1 MSDIEIGDTWR
12 TKRNPV
18 DYEVIEIDFSGDF
31 TRITSYSKSDD
42 VTDACTYDEFLRD
55 YEFVRKADETDMV
68 NHPPHYKDASGIEC
82 IEVTKH
88 MQFCGGNCFKYL
100 YRAGKKGSTVEDL
113 KKAIWYAE
121 RAWLGSEQVCDDAV
135 KKIEHIARYRTGF
148 IQDAMQDM
156 VDEDWLALIAS
167 VDSELDMLESEA
179 VDD

>member
-1 MSDIEIGDTWR
+1 MSEITVGSVW
-12 TKRNPV
+12 V
-18 DYEVIEIDFSGDF
+18 
-31 TRITSYSKSDD
+31 SKKNVSAILV
-42 VTDACTYDEFLRD
+42 VTDVSDSRVETHWYGDPDNKFEWLKDDFLSKYDLQQ
-55 YEFVRKADETDMV
+55 DMV
-68 NHPPHYKDASGIEC
+68 NHPPHYKDESGIEC
-82 IEVTKH
+82 IEVTKN

-100 YRAGKKGSTVEDL
+100 YRAGKKGSTIEDL

-167 VDSELDMLESEA
+167 VDSELDMLESE
-179 VDD
+179 